1 MPDVLLQTRVPEAI
15 AQAVTNA
22 ANVEGDSIAGWLRR
36 KLMRDFS
43 GARIRALLA
52 HERRCDPAVVLT
64 QDFRPPFLLRPL
76 REISATERVFGLLYS
91 DGAPVSRDQ
100 FYQTEAF
107 RQPDTQ
113 RFVLEG
119 SPYPWRIVTAAI
131 DAVSCKVELTLRVE
145 GPGDGFVFEDWCRR
159 TSERGNLSSCSGD
172 TVRMGSS
179 PSLEPLKRR
188 CLTCGRPM
196 TIQPTTSAP

>member
-1 MPDVLLQTRVPEAI
+1 VLA
-15 AQAVTNA
+15 
-22 ANVEGDSIAGWLRR
+22 
-36 KLMRDFS
+36 
-43 GARIRALLA
+43 
-52 HERRCDPAVVLT
+52 
-64 QDFRPPFLLRPL
+64 QDFRPKFLLRPL

-159 TSERGNLSSCSGD
+159 D